1 MPLGPRSLRALATI
15 AALSVALAGPA
26 GAAAADT
33 PASAE
38 RAAGAPP
45 RTIVLPDGFQ
55 PEGVAIDGHRG
66 YFGSRVDG
74 DLYRVD
80 LRTGKGR
87 VFSEGPGTAS
97 VGLKVGPRQRLYV
110 AGGDTGTMRV
120 VSARTG
126 RILKSVRLAP
136 AGRSSFVNDVVLTR
150 SAAWFT
156 DSAAARI
163 YRVPIFA
170 DGTLPRQRDVRAIRL
185 RGDWEQPAPGEFGA
199 NGITATPRGTALL
212 VVNSTDGTL
221 FKVPRSGKR
230 AGIAT
235 RVKLGGVS
243 LTNGDG
249 MLLEGRRLYVVRNR
263 LDQVA
268 VLRIADHARA
278 GRLVRV
284 LTSKRFDVPTT
295 VARWRGALYLP
306 NARFTTPATPE
317 TTYDVVRLKTGG
329 HA

>member
-1 MPLGPRSLRALATI
+1 MPLGPRSLRALTAV
-15 AALSVALAGPA
+15 AAVSVALVSPA
-26 GAAAADT
+26 GATVPDAPAAPARTAAPLPDT
-33 PASAE
+33 LA
-38 RAAGAPP
+38 
-45 RTIVLPDGFQ
+45 LPDGFQ
-55 PEGVAIDGHRG
+55 PEGIAIAGTKA
-66 YFGSRVDG
+66 YLGSRVDG
-74 DLYRVD
+74 DIYRLN
-80 LRTGKGR
+80 LRTGKGK
-87 VFSEGPGTAS
+87 VVSEGPGTAS
-97 VGLKVGPRQRLYV
+97 VGLKVGPRKRLYV
-110 AGGDTGTMRV
+110 SGGDSGTMRV

-126 RILKSVRLAP
+126 RVLASLRLSK
-136 AGRSSFVNDVVLTR
+136 GTSFVNDVVITK

-156 DSAAARI
+156 DSAAAKI

-170 DGTLPRQRDVRAIRL
+170 DGSLPRQRDVRTIRL

-199 NGITATPRGTALL
+199 NGLTETPKGTALL

-263 LDQVA
+263 LDQVS
-268 VLRIADHARA
+268 VLRIAGHARA

-306 NARFTTPATPE
+306 NARFTTPPTPE